1 MIFLAGDLLGDRMI
15 RDIPD
20 GISSDLIY
28 TARMQITV
36 PVYRAFRTQQSG
48 DVFAS
53 FSRHNDFAFIH
64 HLMERGTSETA
75 DYSSDGGKFS
85 QQVMLDFDV
94 ACIVQIQRIDSFV
107 VVRCQF
113 ATYPSDIKCSRCI
126 LCVQADVSP
135 IMEMLYISF
144 IGFEKSDNT
153 TDVAMIRLG
162 IGLPL
167 HGQIAFILDADI
179 LFDKDFTI
187 IGGPPDDSTYVGITA
202 RINGE
207 VALIDY
213 LATQSHFHFG
223 AVAIQVSD
231 KSTQTEC
238 TDTLIVSD

>member
-1 MIFLAGDLLGDRMI
+1 MYSVCPSGCFPNYGDAL
-15 RDIPD
+15 
-20 GISSDLIY
+20 Y
-28 TARMQITV
+28 
-36 PVYRAFRTQQSG
+36 
-48 DVFAS
+48 
-53 FSRHNDFAFIH
+53 
-64 HLMERGTSETA
+64 
-75 DYSSDGGKFS
+75 
-85 QQVMLDFDV
+85 
-94 ACIVQIQRIDSFV
+94 
-107 VVRCQF
+107 QF
-113 ATYPSDIKCSRCI
+113 HW
-126 LCVQADVSP
+126 
-135 IMEMLYISF
+135 
-144 IGFEKSDNT
+144 FEKSDNT

-238 TDTLIVSD
+238 TDTLIVSE